1 MKISIVENHKQRRLV
16 VEGKLVAPWAA
27 ELIKACDNARA
38 DLHDRELVVEVKNMT
53 AIGQQGE
60 NVLLALMNDG
70 IKLRACGVF
79 TKQVLKEL
87 ARRARRCA
95 QEVNS

>member
-1 MKISIVENHKQRRLV
+1 MKIYVVESHKQRRLI
-16 VEGKLVAPWAA
+16 VEGKLIAPWAA
-27 ELIKACDNARA
+27 ELIKACEKARA

-87 ARRARRCA
+87 ARRARRRA

>member
-1 MKISIVENHKQRRLV
+1 
-16 VEGKLVAPWAA
+16 
-27 ELIKACDNARA
+27 
-38 DLHDRELVVEVKNMT
+38 VVEVKNMT

-70 IKLRACGVF
+70 IKLHACGVF
-79 TKQVLKEL
+79 TKQVLKDL